1 MNENEIFLSLR
12 PDNGESIRESPRE
25 SESVDGEQQEQPA
38 EKRRKDGKICIS
50 FWFVGT
56 FFLTG

>member
-12 PDNGESIRESPRE
+12 PDNVESIRESPRE
-25 SESVDGEQQEQPA
+25 SESVDGEQRDQPA
-38 EKRRKDGKICIS
+38 EKRRKYGKICIS
-50 FWFVGT
+50 FWFVGN